1 MVVKLHQASSF
12 SFNYKVRNLP
22 TRVQYENVE
31 YFFGSELGAFCG
43 RSHGTIY
50 SLPEIK
56 DNRREITP
64 VIRAALRLQVILIFN

>member
-1 MVVKLHQASSF
+1 
-12 SFNYKVRNLP
+12 
-22 TRVQYENVE
+22 VE
-31 YFFGSELGAFCG
+31 YFFSSELGAFCG

-56 DNRREITP
+56 DSRREITP